1 MSFLKI
7 KENVLEQVAMKLLRN
22 QLDFRNGHLLLVL
35 ANSLTNFLDQTV
47 QRGKQDNK
55 NFYDLTA
62 KGLLNLSNL
71 RNQTNVV
78 HFDLVKNLE
87 TFF

>member
-47 QRGKQDNK
+47 QRGK
-55 NFYDLTA
+55 
-62 KGLLNLSNL
+62 
-71 RNQTNVV
+71 
-78 HFDLVKNLE
+78 
-87 TFF
+87 